1 MSYVDRLLAPGET
14 VVLRTRRHWV
24 VLLSWVGS
32 ALVLVALGLVMASLF
47 GLRSWELAGAGAGA
61 WLGIVLALFGVAV
74 AIPGWL
80 RWANEVYLVT
90 DRRVIQ
96 AEGVFRKQA
105 LDSSLAKVNDVRLV
119 QTVAGRL
126 LGYGT
131 LEVITASDTGINRL
145 EFLPRPLAFKKAMMG
160 AAAETGV
167 REGSAIA
174 PAVGQPP
181 AATSTAPESL
191 GRRTAADRLA
201 ELDELRKRGLL
212 SEEEYRSKRE
222 EILRQL

>member
-32 ALVLVALGLVMASLF
+32 ALVLVVLGLVMASLF
-47 GLRSWELAGAGAGA
+47 GLRSWDLAGASAGA
-61 WLGIVLALFGVAV
+61 WLGLVLAIVGVAV
-74 AIPGWL
+74 ALPGWL

-96 AEGVFRKQA
+96 SEGVFRKQA

-131 LEVITASDTGINRL
+131 LEVITASETGINRL
-145 EFLPRPLAFKKAMMG
+145 EYLPRPLQFKKAMMG
-160 AAAETGV
+160 AAEGGLRGAAGLVESPAE
-167 REGSAIA
+167 RA
-174 PAVGQPP
+174 PAAPSV
-181 AATSTAPESL
+181 AAGT
-191 GRRTAADRLA
+191 RRSPADRLA
-201 ELDELRKRGLL
+201 ELDELRRRSML
-212 SEEEYRSKRE
+212 SDDEYRAKRE
-222 EILRQL
+222 EILRGV